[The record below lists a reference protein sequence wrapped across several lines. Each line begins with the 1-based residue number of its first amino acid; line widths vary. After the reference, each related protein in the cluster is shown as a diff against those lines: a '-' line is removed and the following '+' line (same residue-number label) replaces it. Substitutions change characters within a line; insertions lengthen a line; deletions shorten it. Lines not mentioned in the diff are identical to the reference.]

1 MPKKMQMPLSLSLK
15 TQVLQQQVQVQTEP
29 NIHTGQLFSATSW
42 LQFSFWKLSTKIFD
56 WGDNFRVMLYQYFYE
71 HKKCN
76 NI

>member
-71 HKKCN
+71 HKKCK
-76 NI
+76 II

>member
-76 NI
+76 II